1 MVSVPLTREAQTR
14 MDEALAQLT
23 QSYGVR
29 VASSTLL
36 EVLFSAEQVQ
46 TAMKTLEPRFQ
57 KLAELDRQRRE
68 LGLYFD

>member
-1 MVSVPLTREAQTR
+1 